1 MSKRP
6 HVVFFFMTGC
16 PHCEA
21 TWPAWE
27 KAKKT
32 LKKGGVKVS
41 ETESKEVSPA
51 DGVSAFPTFVVKVD
65 DKEVKR
71 VEGAQTDADKLAK
84 ELDVKSGGGRSR
96 RHRTRRARRQF
107 TQRTLRNYKAL

>member
-16 PHCEA
+16 PHCQA

-27 KAKKT
+27 KAKKK
-32 LKKGGVKVS
+32 LKKGGVDVS

-51 DGVSAFPTFVVKVD
+51 DGVSAFPTFVLKVD
-65 DKEVKR
+65 GKEVKR
-71 VEGAQTDADKLAK
+71 VEGARTDADALAK
-84 ELDVKSGGGRSR
+84 ELGAKSGGRHSLR
-96 RHRTRRARRQF
+96 RRTHRRRRQF

>member
-27 KAKKT
+27 KAKKK
-32 LKKGGVKVS
+32 LKKGGVDVS

-51 DGVSAFPTFVVKVD
+51 DGVSAFPTFVVKMEG
-65 DKEVKR
+65 KEVKR
-71 VEGAQTDADKLAK
+71 VEGARTDADKLAK
-84 ELDVKSGGGRSR
+84 ELDVKSGGRRSR
-96 RHRTRRARRQF
+96 RHRTRRSRRQF
-107 TQRTLRNYKAL
+107 TQRTLRNYKSL